1 MIKGK
6 FQFWYGET
14 LCKWLI
20 KVCYIANL
28 KGPVYHFFCSNPS
41 ETYPKSMDFG
51 KCPNHF
57 TASELLL
64 KEQWT
69 STDTVVVSWV
79 RRLAFVASS
88 FIVNNGISISSR
100 NNELVSLVL
109 LKNLLLLPLCIVFH
123 CHLYRDK
130 HRFQRFHRAGP
141 DLWVPKSACHLSA

>member
-1 MIKGK
+1 MRKGK

-20 KVCYIANL
+20 RICYIANL

-41 ETYPKSMDFG
+41 ETYPRSMDFG
-51 KCPNHF
+51 KCSNHF

-69 STDTVVVSWV
+69 STDTVVVSRV
-79 RRLAFVASS
+79 RRLAFFAPS

-100 NNELVSLVL
+100 NNEVVSVVL
-109 LKNLLLLPLCIVFH
+109 LKNLLLLPSCIVFH

-130 HRFQRFHRAGP
+130 HRFHKILAVST
-141 DLWVPKSACHLSA
+141 DVVLHCLN